1 MAHQTDL
8 SKIPW
13 GLVTWTAGILVAGG
27 IAWGTTQMRVS
38 AQTQDLDRLEI
49 ELQELEGMIEDGRS
63 ERIDLQ
69 QRLLLQQGETLLQ
82 MQQLGSDQAL
92 LQQRLDHI
100 IQLLEN
106 N

>member
-1 MAHQTDL
+1 MANIDL
-8 SKIPW
+8 SKVPW

-38 AQTQDLDRLEI
+38 AQTQDLDRLETEI
-49 ELQELEGMIEDGRS
+49 SKLEGMIEDGRG

-92 LQQRLDHI
+92 LQQRLDQI
-100 IQLLEN
+100 IRILEN